1 MSPRPTAPPR
11 ASLKVAYL
19 SSQNLVIGAAAT
31 PATAALVPETLVVA
45 WPPSSTAARPGL
57 RSTQETAGA
66 GILPV
71 LAGALVVVPVFLQ
84 APWVRLHPSSATLF
98 TAVILAIGVLLELR
112 GPGHWR
118 ALGPLL
124 VGFSDSWLA
133 GCLFWGWCRLH
144 PLWHLPIEAFA
155 LPLALAG
162 LSGRWRN
169 ASLFY
174 LASLLGTAC
183 TDGAMALTGVMP
195 LWPQVLSAPVAEAP
209 ALLHQ
214 AALQVLQPALLAL
227 VLGLAVVL
235 TLVARRCRHSGAGG
249 RLAAATLVTT
259 VVVDGLF
266 LIAAL
271 LSPQLSG
278 LI

>member
-1 MSPRPTAPPR
+1 
-11 ASLKVAYL
+11 
-19 SSQNLVIGAAAT
+19 VIGAATT
-31 PATAALVPETLVVA
+31 PATAALAPETLVVP
-45 WPPSSTAARPGL
+45 WPPSRATRKTADTTTDQT
-57 RSTQETAGA
+57 TQEASWA
-66 GILPV
+66 APLSA
-71 LAGALVVVPVFLQ
+71 LAAALVVVPVFLQ

-98 TAVILAIGVLLELR
+98 TAVILATGVLLEWR
-112 GPGHWR
+112 GPGRWR
-118 ALGPLL
+118 GFGPLL
-124 VGFSDSWLA
+124 VGFSGSWLA

-162 LSGRWRN
+162 LRGRWRN
-169 ASLFY
+169 AALFY

-209 ALLHQ
+209 VLLHQ
-214 AALQVLQPALLAL
+214 AALQVLQPAPLAL
-227 VLGLAVVL
+227 VLGLAVAL
-235 TLVARRCRHSGAGG
+235 TLLARRCRRSGAGG

-259 VVVDGLF
+259 VLVDGLF

-278 LI
+278 LV

>member
-1 MSPRPTAPPR
+1 MTARLAAPPP

-19 SSQNLVIGAAAT
+19 SSQNQVIGATAT
-31 PATAALVPETLVVA
+31 PPTSALVPETLVLS
-45 WPPSSTAARPGL
+45 WHPSSTALKAHLG
-57 RSTQETAGA
+57 RSDAA
-66 GILPV
+66 VLPMV
-71 LAGALVVVPVFLQ
+71 AAALVVVPVFLQ

-98 TAVILAIGVLLELR
+98 TGVMMAIGLLLELR
-112 GPGHWR
+112 GPERCRGF
-118 ALGPLL
+118 GPLL
-124 VGFSDSWLA
+124 VGFSGSWLA

-162 LSGRWRN
+162 LSGRWRS
-169 ASLFY
+169 ASHFY

-183 TDGAMALTGVMP
+183 TDGAIALTGVMP
-195 LWPQVLSAPVAEAP
+195 LWPQVLSAPVHEAP
-209 ALLHQ
+209 ALLHR
-214 AALQVLQPALLAL
+214 AAMQVLEPASLAL
-227 VLGLAVVL
+227 VLGMAVTL
-235 TLVARRCRHSGAGG
+235 TLLARRCHRSGAGG
-249 RLAAATLVTT
+249 RLAAATLLTT
-259 VVVDGLF
+259 LAVDGLF